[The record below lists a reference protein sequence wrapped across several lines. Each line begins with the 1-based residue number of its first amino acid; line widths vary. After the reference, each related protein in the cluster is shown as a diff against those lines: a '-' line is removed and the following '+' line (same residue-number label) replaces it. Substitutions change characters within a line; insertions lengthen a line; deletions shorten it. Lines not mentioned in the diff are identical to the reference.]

1 MNINPTPC
9 HGMLEGLPPKPKGKS
24 LLHRL
29 FGWLWKDNPT
39 APSVKPMTAKDFPKF
54 KE

>member
-1 MNINPTPC
+1 MTKC
-9 HGMLEGLPPKPKGKS
+9 YMRTDAKPKPKS